1 MLIEMSSDIET
12 LKKLLMP
19 VLENADVY
27 LVDMEL
33 RGRPNSQ
40 VLSIYI
46 DTEDGITLQ
55 QIADITR
62 EFEGIL
68 DLEDPIQGKYRLDI
82 SSPGIDRPLTE
93 VWQFKKNVGRNL
105 RVTYS
110 TEDKINESVGT
121 LTRIDDQNIWLEEK
135 NKEVQ
140 IPLREIK
147 KAIIK
152 LNW

>member
-1 MLIEMSSDIET
+1 MSSEIEA

-19 VLENADVY
+19 VLENAAVY

-33 RGRPNSQ
+33 RGKPNSQ

-68 DLEDPIQGKYRLDI
+68 DLEDPIRGRYRLDI

-93 VWQFKKNVGRNL
+93 VWQFKKNIGRNL
-105 RVTYS
+105 RVTYNS
-110 TEDKINESVGT
+110 EDKVSEAVGT
-121 LTRIDDQNIWLEEK
+121 LTRVDAQNIWIEEK

-140 IPLREIK
+140 IPLKEIK

>member
-19 VLENADVY
+19 VLKNADVY

-105 RVTYS
+105 KVTYN
-110 TEDKINESVGT
+110 TEDKICESVGT

>member
-1 MLIEMSSDIET
+1 MSSEIEA

-19 VLENADVY
+19 VLENAAVY

-33 RGRPNSQ
+33 RGKPNSQ

-68 DLEDPIQGKYRLDI
+68 DLEDPIRGRYRLDI

-93 VWQFKKNVGRNL
+93 VWQFNKNIGRNL
-105 RVTYS
+105 RVTYNS
-110 TEDKINESVGT
+110 EDKVSETVGT
-121 LTRIDDQNIWLEEK
+121 LTRVDAQNIWLEEK

-140 IPLREIK
+140 IPLKEIK

>member
-1 MLIEMSSDIET
+1 MSIEMSSEIET

-33 RGRPNSQ
+33 RGKPNSQ

-55 QIADITR
+55 QIANITR

-68 DLEDPIQGKYRLDI
+68 DLEDPIRGRYRLDI
-82 SSPGIDRPLTE
+82 SSPGINRPLTE
-93 VWQFKKNVGRNL
+93 VWQFKKNIGRNL

-110 TEDKINESVGT
+110 TEDKISERVGT
-121 LTRIDDQNIWLEEK
+121 LIRVEDQNIWLEEK
-135 NKEVQ
+135 NNEVK
-140 IPLREIK
+140 ISLKEIK

>member
-1 MLIEMSSDIET
+1 MLITMSSEIET
-12 LKKLLMP
+12 LKKLLLP
-19 VLENADVY
+19 VLNNAGIH
-27 LVDMEL
+27 LIDMEL
-33 RGRPNSQ
+33 RGNPNNQ

-62 EFEGIL
+62 EYEAIL
-68 DLEDPIQGKYRLDI
+68 DLEDPIRGRYRLDI

-93 VWQFKKNVGRNL
+93 IWQFKKNIGRNL
-105 RVTYS
+105 RVSYS
-110 TEDKINESVGT
+110 IGDKITESIGT
-121 LTRIDDQNIWLEEK
+121 LKRVDDHNIWLEEK
-135 NKEVQ
+135 KKEIQVA
-140 IPLREIK
+140 LKDIK